1 MSKVKILSLVTVSGM
16 LLMSGGSLV
25 HADIVNGGS
34 DITMVSGV
42 DPVEGT
48 TDTSTPPSSTTDPVE
63 GTTDTSTPPP
73 STIDPVGGTTDANT
87 PPPST
92 TDPVE
97 GTTDTSTP
105 SPSTTDP
112 VEGTTDTSTPSS
124 STTNPVEGTTDNGTK
139 SNTGVDKPSTNKP
152 SDHSESSIKPV
163 TKPTINQPITTV
175 TGDQVIGTQD
185 GKVLVQTP
193 SGTQLKDA
201 AEVGGN
207 VQKDGTV
214 AIKKSDGKI
223 EVLPNTGEGKT
234 IFTIVGL
241 LLIAGAVWI
250 GFKDNIKKYLTF
262 FKKKSEK

>member
-1 MSKVKILSLVTVSGM
+1 MSKVKVLSLITVSG
-16 LLMSGGSLV
+16 LFLMAGNLSASADVVISGGDTIML
-25 HADIVNGGS
+25 
-34 DITMVSGV
+34 SGV
-42 DPVEGT
+42 DAGVSDSIMP
-48 TDTSTPPSSTTDPVE
+48 PPSSINPVTDTTEPSAPTPSTDPI
-63 GTTDTSTPPP
+63 TDTTEPSAPTP
-73 STIDPVGGTTDANT
+73 STDQTTGTID
-87 PPPST
+87 S
-92 TDPVE
+92 
-97 GTTDTSTP
+97 
-105 SPSTTDP
+105 
-112 VEGTTDTSTPSS
+112 STPSS
-124 STTNPVEGTTDNGTK
+124 STTNPVDGITDNGTK
-139 SNTGVDKPSTNKP
+139 PNAGIDKPSTNKP

-223 EVLPNTGEGKT
+223 EVLPKTGEGKT

>member
-1 MSKVKILSLVTVSGM
+1 MSKVKVLSLITVSG
-16 LLMSGGSLV
+16 LFLMAGNLSASADVVISGGDTIML
-25 HADIVNGGS
+25 
-34 DITMVSGV
+34 SGV
-42 DPVEGT
+42 DAGVSDSIMPPPSSINPVTDTTEPSAPTPSTDPITDTTEPSAPTPSTDQTTGT
-48 TDTSTPPSSTTDPVE
+48 TDS
-63 GTTDTSTPPP
+63 
-73 STIDPVGGTTDANT
+73 
-87 PPPST
+87 
-92 TDPVE
+92 
-97 GTTDTSTP
+97 
-105 SPSTTDP
+105 
-112 VEGTTDTSTPSS
+112 STPSS
-124 STTNPVEGTTDNGTK
+124 STTNPVDGITDNGTK
-139 SNTGVDKPSTNKP
+139 PNAGIDKPSTNKP

-223 EVLPNTGEGKT
+223 EVLPKTGEGKT

-250 GFKDNIKKYLTF
+250 GFKDNIK
-262 FKKKSEK
+262 

>member
-1 MSKVKILSLVTVSGM
+1 MSKVKVLSLITVSG
-16 LLMSGGSLV
+16 LFLMAGNLSASADVVASGGDTIML
-25 HADIVNGGS
+25 
-34 DITMVSGV
+34 SGV
-42 DPVEGT
+42 DAGVSDSIMPPPSSINPVTDTTEPSAPTPSTDQTTGT
-48 TDTSTPPSSTTDPVE
+48 TDS
-63 GTTDTSTPPP
+63 
-73 STIDPVGGTTDANT
+73 
-87 PPPST
+87 
-92 TDPVE
+92 
-97 GTTDTSTP
+97 
-105 SPSTTDP
+105 
-112 VEGTTDTSTPSS
+112 STPSS
-124 STTNPVEGTTDNGTK
+124 STTNPVDGITDNGTK
-139 SNTGVDKPSTNKP
+139 PNAGIDKPSTNKP

-223 EVLPNTGEGKT
+223 EVLPKTGEGKT

>member
-1 MSKVKILSLVTVSGM
+1 MSKVKVLSLITVSG
-16 LLMSGGSLV
+16 LFLMAGNLSASADVVTSGGDTIML
-25 HADIVNGGS
+25 
-34 DITMVSGV
+34 SGV
-42 DPVEGT
+42 DAGVSDSIMPPPSSINPVTDTTEPSAPTPSTDPKTDTTEPSAPTPSTDQTTGT
-48 TDTSTPPSSTTDPVE
+48 TDS
-63 GTTDTSTPPP
+63 
-73 STIDPVGGTTDANT
+73 
-87 PPPST
+87 
-92 TDPVE
+92 
-97 GTTDTSTP
+97 
-105 SPSTTDP
+105 
-112 VEGTTDTSTPSS
+112 STPSS
-124 STTNPVEGTTDNGTK
+124 STTNPVDGITDNGTK
-139 SNTGVDKPSTNKP
+139 PNAGIDKPSTNKP

-223 EVLPNTGEGKT
+223 EVLPKTGEGKT

>member
-1 MSKVKILSLVTVSGM
+1 MSKVKVLSLITVSG
-16 LLMSGGSLV
+16 LFLMAGNLSASADVVTSGGDTIML
-25 HADIVNGGS
+25 
-34 DITMVSGV
+34 SGV
-42 DPVEGT
+42 DAGVSDSIMPPPSSINPVTDTTEPSAPTPSTDPITDTTEPSAPTPSTDQTTGT
-48 TDTSTPPSSTTDPVE
+48 TDS
-63 GTTDTSTPPP
+63 
-73 STIDPVGGTTDANT
+73 
-87 PPPST
+87 
-92 TDPVE
+92 
-97 GTTDTSTP
+97 
-105 SPSTTDP
+105 
-112 VEGTTDTSTPSS
+112 STPSS
-124 STTNPVEGTTDNGTK
+124 STTNPVDGITDNGTK
-139 SNTGVDKPSTNKP
+139 PNAGIDKPSTNKP

-223 EVLPNTGEGKT
+223 EVLPKTGEGKT

>member
-1 MSKVKILSLVTVSGM
+1 MSKVKVLSLITVSG
-16 LLMSGGSLV
+16 LFLMAGNLSASADVVISGGDTIML
-25 HADIVNGGS
+25 
-34 DITMVSGV
+34 SGV
-42 DPVEGT
+42 DAGVSDSIMPPPSSINPVTDTTEPSAPTPSTDPITDTTEPSAPTPSTDPITDTTEPSAPTPSTDQTTGT
-48 TDTSTPPSSTTDPVE
+48 TDS
-63 GTTDTSTPPP
+63 
-73 STIDPVGGTTDANT
+73 
-87 PPPST
+87 
-92 TDPVE
+92 
-97 GTTDTSTP
+97 
-105 SPSTTDP
+105 
-112 VEGTTDTSTPSS
+112 STPSS
-124 STTNPVEGTTDNGTK
+124 STTNPVDGITDNGTK
-139 SNTGVDKPSTNKP
+139 PNAGIDKPSTNKP

-223 EVLPNTGEGKT
+223 EVLPKTGEGKT
-234 IFTIVGL
+234 IFKIVGL

>member
-1 MSKVKILSLVTVSGM
+1 MSKVKVLSLITVSG
-16 LLMSGGSLV
+16 LFLMAGNLSASADVVTSGGDTIML
-25 HADIVNGGS
+25 
-34 DITMVSGV
+34 SGV
-42 DPVEGT
+42 DAGVSDSIMPPPSSINPITDTTEPSAPTPSTDPITDTTEPSAPTPSTDQTTGT
-48 TDTSTPPSSTTDPVE
+48 TDS
-63 GTTDTSTPPP
+63 
-73 STIDPVGGTTDANT
+73 
-87 PPPST
+87 
-92 TDPVE
+92 
-97 GTTDTSTP
+97 
-105 SPSTTDP
+105 
-112 VEGTTDTSTPSS
+112 STPSS
-124 STTNPVEGTTDNGTK
+124 STTNPVDGITDNGTK
-139 SNTGVDKPSTNKP
+139 PNAGIDKPSTNKP

-223 EVLPNTGEGKT
+223 EVLPKTGEGKT